1 VAISVKSSSSSEV
14 LSPSGNDSGLIGGH
28 DGTVGM
34 ADQVHIQ
41 VQGTGVA
48 SGGNWAGNSGNCSMG
63 ERSGSVGKV
72 GSSVDSSTGGKVVG
86 TSSGNGGLV
95 SRDDRSVRVG
105 DQVGVQVEGPSV
117 AGGDHRSSN
126 WGNSRD
132 CWGHSNRGNMSSNSG
147 QVISTGSSD
156 CGLVNGNNGSI
167 GVAHEG
173 GVQVERAGVASGNNR
188 CSMGNSRDSW
198 GNGMGNPVG
207 GGKSAKM
214 IGTCC
219 GNRWLVNRHNRSVW
233 VTHQSVEAGGS

>member
-1 VAISVKSSSSSEV
+1 
-14 LSPSGNDSGLIGGH
+14 
-28 DGTVGM
+28 M
-34 ADQVHIQ
+34 ADQVHVQ
-41 VQGTGVA
+41 VEGSGVA
-48 SGGNWAGNSGNCSMG
+48 SGGNWSGNSRNCSMG
-63 ERSGSVGKV
+63 ERSGSMGNI

-95 SRDDRSVRVG
+95 SRDDSSVRVG

-126 WGNSRD
+126 RGNSRD
-132 CWGHSNRGNMSSNSG
+132 RWGHSNRGNMSSNSG
-147 QVISTGSSD
+147 QVISTGGSD
-156 CGLVNGNNGSI
+156 CGLVSGNNSSI
-167 GVAHEG
+167 GVTHEG

-207 GGKSAKM
+207 GGKSAKV

-219 GNRWLVNRHNRSVW
+219 GNRWLVNRHNGSVW

>member
-1 VAISVKSSSSSEV
+1 MKQGKS
-14 LSPSGNDSGLIGGH
+14 GK
-28 DGTVGM
+28 
-34 ADQVHIQ
+34 
-41 VQGTGVA
+41 
-48 SGGNWAGNSGNCSMG
+48 CSMG
-63 ERSGSVGKV
+63 KV
-72 GSSVDSSTGGKVVG
+72 GTSVDSSTGGKVVSTG
-86 TSSGNGGLV
+86 SSNGGLV
-95 SRDDRSVRVG
+95 GGDDRSVRVG

-132 CWGHSNRGNMSSNSG
+132 SWGHSNRSNMSSNSG
-147 QVISTGSSD
+147 PVISTGSSD

-207 GGKSAKM
+207 GGKSVKV

-219 GNRWLVNRHNRSVW
+219 SNRWLVNRYNRSVW
-233 VTHQSVEAGGS
+233 VTHLHTW

>member
-1 VAISVKSSSSSEV
+1 MAISVKSSSSSEV
-14 LSPSGNDSGLIGGH
+14 LGPSGNNGGLIGWH

-34 ADQVHIQ
+34 ANQVHVQ
-41 VQGTGVA
+41 VEGTGVA
-48 SGGNWAGNSGNCSMG
+48 SGGNRTGNSGNCSMG
-63 ERSGSVGKV
+63 NMSGSMGKV
-72 GSSVDSSTGGKVVG
+72 GSSVDSTTGGKVVG
-86 TSSGNGGLV
+86 ASCGNGGLV
-95 SRDDRSVRVG
+95 GGDDRSVRVG

-132 CWGHSNRGNMSSNSG
+132 RWGHSNRGNMSSNRG

-198 GNGMGNPVG
+198 GNGMGNTMG
-207 GGKSAKM
+207 GSKSAKVD
-214 IGTCC
+214 GTCS

-233 VTHQSVEAGGS
+233 VTHLHRL